1 MRTKNFIFI
10 LCSVIIISFVLIAF
24 GQNKPEAIQNIVSST
39 HQQLRNFQ
47 DNLRDAESKTLKAD
61 EKYLKLLGF
70 TKTPRYYPN
79 DIWRNTSLPVIV
91 TSVREGQESQ
101 VYSLMSNIVRIFPNN
116 TLLVYDLGLSTYTLK
131 FLLNHCNSSRCQVQM
146 FMFSNFPS
154 HITKEDTHAYRP
166 LIIQDAL
173 QATGAVFYIECNYRF
188 SKHTSSDKVFAVY
201 EKLTKDTHRG
211 IITWPMN
218 SKNPVSSLTH
228 KKMFEYFHTD
238 SENFLFLP
246 MVSADVIMV
255 VNSKFV
261 HHEIMLPWVQCT
273 LTQDCLIP
281 IGAQSGGCR
290 FDKKPLY
297 RYSGCHNYDVSALNI
312 VLGVKTKFDYNT
324 YTYLDNDI
332 SFNIVPLA
340 KAIDMLRKYEQN
352 TTTESR
358 YSDTQL

>member
-10 LCSVIIISFVLIAF
+10 LCSVIIVSFVLIAF
-24 GQNKPEAIQNIVSST
+24 GQNKPEAIQNIVSTT
-39 HQQLRNFQ
+39 HQQFRNFQ
-47 DNLRDAESKTLKAD
+47 DNLRDAESKTLVAD
-61 EKYLKLLGF
+61 EKYLTYLGF
-70 TKTPRYYPN
+70 KKIPRLYPN

-91 TSVREGQESQ
+91 TTVREGQESQ
-101 VYSLMSNIVRIFPNN
+101 VYGLISNIFKIFPNN
-116 TLLVYDLGLSTYTLK
+116 TLLVYDLGLSSYTLK
-131 FLLNHCNSSRCQVQM
+131 FLLNYCNNSRCQIQS

-154 HITKEDTHAYRP
+154 HVTKEDTHAYRP

-173 QATGAVFYIECNYRF
+173 QAAGAVFYIESNYRF
-188 SKHTSSDKVFAVY
+188 SKHTSSDKVFALF
-201 EKLTKDTHRG
+201 EKLTKEPYQG
-211 IITWPMN
+211 VISWMMK

-238 SENFLFLP
+238 AENFQFLP
-246 MVSADVIMV
+246 VVSADILMI
-255 VNSKFV
+255 VNTEFIHK
-261 HHEIMLPWVQCT
+261 EIMLPWVQCA
-273 LTQDCLIP
+273 LTQDCLNP

-312 VLGVKTKFDYNT
+312 VLGVKSKFDYKT
-324 YTYLDNDI
+324 YTYLDTEI

-340 KAIDMLRKYEQN
+340 QAIDMLRMYEQN